1 MGKFK
6 GLALDRLMSEAN
18 VALDQIDKVRI
29 PANIIDL
36 ERRFIERLAAQQIY
50 IFAPP
55 SPHGHA
61 LVGETRRLV
70 TGIELQIALSE
81 CANNARW
88 LDE

>member
-6 GLALDRLMSEAN
+6 ELALDRLMSEAN

-36 ERRFIERLAAQQIY
+36 ERRFINQLTVSGWLIVDRLDKSLI
-50 IFAPP
+50 
-55 SPHGHA
+55 
-61 LVGETRRLV
+61 LETG
-70 TGIELQIALSE
+70 TELQIALSE